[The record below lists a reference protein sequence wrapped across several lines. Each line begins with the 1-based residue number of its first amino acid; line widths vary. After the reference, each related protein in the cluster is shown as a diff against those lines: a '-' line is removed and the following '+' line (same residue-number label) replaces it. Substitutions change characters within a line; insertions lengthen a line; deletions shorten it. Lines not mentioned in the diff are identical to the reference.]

1 MSFDLGLE
9 AARRETTHDGVEQ
22 RSAKAAADAELRGSV
37 DAAAQG
43 AKQARDGLS
52 QRLEQIE
59 AAVGEHPAVPQAA
72 KDIVEQLKLARS
84 NLVGLSECAFR

>member
-1 MSFDLGLE
+1 MAAHSPVPPQSRVAPLASG
-9 AARRETTHDGVEQ
+9 ARARRESTHDGVEQ
-22 RSAKAAADAELRGSV
+22 RAAKAAADAELRGSV

-59 AAVGEHPAVPQAA
+59 AAVSS
-72 KDIVEQLKLARS
+72 IRLASVRH
-84 NLVGLSECAFR
+84 AR